1 MQNEDIV
8 RFRAAMR
15 EWFTTHARAMP
26 WRETKTPYRV
36 WVSEVMLQ
44 QTRVDTVIP
53 FFERFL
59 ARFPNLETLAE
70 ASEDDL
76 LKAWE
81 GLGYYTRVRNLHKAA
96 RILVARGGGF
106 PTSAA
111 GWETL
116 PGIGPYAAG
125 AIASIVFEDRTPA
138 VDGNVIRVL
147 SRIEGLRDDFSQD
160 SAKQKIRLLATSLLP
175 EENIGDFN
183 QSLMELG
190 ALICLPNGTPK
201 CPLCPARP
209 FCVAFREG
217 TQPEIPQKKVRIPLP
232 EETWTVLIIRNDRG
246 VALRRRDAKGL
257 LAGMWEFPNLPGEAD
272 LASIRQWGESEGLHV
287 IEIFPLGT
295 YRHVFTHKTWA
306 MTGYFLRVEGNKDG
320 WMFVSPERLRD
331 EVALPAAF
339 WGFRDRIP
347 RDL

>member
-1 MQNEDIV
+1 MQNADIV
-8 RFRAAMR
+8 RFRSAMR
-15 EWFTTHARAMP
+15 EWFKIHARTMP

-59 ARFPNLETLAE
+59 ERFPTLEALAE

-96 RILVARGGGF
+96 RILVAGGGGF

-125 AIASIVFEDRTPA
+125 AIASIAFEDRTPA

-147 SRIEGLRDDFSQD
+147 SRIEGLRDDFSQE
-160 SAKQKIRLLATSLLP
+160 SAKQKIRLLATSFLP

-190 ALICLPNGTPK
+190 ALVCLPNGTPK
-201 CPLCPARP
+201 CTVCPVRG
-209 FCVAFREG
+209 FCAAFRDG
-217 TQPEIPQKKVRIPLP
+217 SQAEIPRKTIRERNP
-232 EETWTVLIIRNDRG
+232 EEDWTVLVIQNDQGFAIRKRPTS
-246 VALRRRDAKGL
+246 GL
-257 LAGMWEFPNLPGEAD
+257 LAGMWEFPNLPGESD
-272 LASIRQWGESEGLHV
+272 LASIRRWGESEGLRV
-287 IEIFPLGT
+287 IDMRPLGS
-295 YRHVFTHKTWA
+295 YRHAFTHKTWV
-306 MTGYFLRVEGNKDG
+306 MTGYYLRVEGNKDG
-320 WMFVSPERLRD
+320 WVFVSPDRLR
-331 EVALPAAF
+331 EEIALPAAF
-339 WGFRDRIP
+339 WGFRDRMP
-347 RDL
+347 QDL